1 MQFTAVYG
9 NLSFIA
15 VIFAVI
21 EFYHWSFTAMPK
33 KIVPLTDIKL
43 SSAKPKEKQ
52 VSMSDGDGLRFIITP
67 KNRKFFRFDYTR
79 PKTGG
84 KRNSIT
90 IGDYPTISLKE
101 ARDKRQEFRT
111 QVEHGID
118 PADIKKDFLAE
129 KVKEQEEIELNEK
142 LLFENISK
150 SYLEK
155 EKKSIAKS
163 TYITYERY
171 VRYMNE
177 EFGKNKNINDITV
190 EDISNL
196 ITYYD
201 IVKDQQETA
210 LRTLQCLKR
219 VYRYAKNRGLIEHNI
234 TSDLEPSDLIS
245 KKDIQHFSHVTSE
258 KDFFDVLK
266 AINNYNG
273 DPIVTLALKYQSMT
287 FLRPANVRGL
297 RWEIVDYKKML
308 ITYPKEEMK
317 GENGK
322 KRPHSVPITTQMKEL
337 LDQAAKL
344 TKGRSIYVFASPQA
358 TQYNDKTLSENT
370 LNQALHRLGFKGV
383 MTSHGFRHT
392 ASTLLNEN
400 HHEHGASGDVV
411 EMMLAH
417 KEPGIRGT
425 YNHAKY
431 INERTRLA
439 QWWCNYIDKI
449 QDNFDETE

>member
-1 MQFTAVYG
+1 
-9 NLSFIA
+9 
-15 VIFAVI
+15 
-21 EFYHWSFTAMPK
+21 MPK
-33 KIVPLTDIKL
+33 KIIPLTDIKI
-43 SSAKPKEKQ
+43 SSAKAKDKQ
-52 VSMSDGDGLRFIITP
+52 VTLSDGDGLRLIITP
-67 KNRKFFRFDYTR
+67 KKRKFFRFDYTR
-79 PKTGG
+79 PTGDR

-90 IGDYPTISLKE
+90 IGDYPAVSLKE
-101 ARDKRQEFRT
+101 AREKRQEFKM
-111 QVEHGID
+111 QVENGID
-118 PADIKKDFLAE
+118 PADAKKEILAE
-129 KVKEQEEIELNEK
+129 RVKEQEKVELNEK
-142 LLFENISK
+142 LLFENISA

-155 EKKSIAKS
+155 EKKSIGKS

-177 EFGKNKNINDITV
+177 AFGKNRSIEDITV

-201 IVKDQQETA
+201 IKKDQQETA

-219 VYRYAKNRGLIEHNI
+219 VYRYAKNRGLIKYNI
-234 TSDLEPSDLIS
+234 SSDLVPSDLIS
-245 KKDIQHFSHVTSE
+245 KKETQHFAHVTND
-258 KDFFDVLK
+258 KDFFGVLT
-266 AINNYNG
+266 AINNYSG
-273 DPIVTLALKYQSMT
+273 DPITTLALKYQTMT

-297 RWEIVDYKKML
+297 RWEIVNIEKML

-322 KRPHSVPITTQMKEL
+322 KRPHTVPITTQIKEI
-337 LDQAAKL
+337 LDQAAEL

-358 TQYNDKTLSENT
+358 TQYKDKTLSENT
-370 LNQALHRLGFKGV
+370 LNQALHRLGFKGI
-383 MTSHGFRHT
+383 MSSHGFRHT

-431 INERTRLA
+431 IEERIRLA
-439 QWWCNYIDKI
+439 QWWCDFLDKI
-449 QDNFDETE
+449 QDK